1 MQALCNMKSRYILYI
16 LIALLTL
23 SVPLKAERASSPLEL
38 EQTKRRRTTP
48 SQKKKKKLTPKKRT
62 SRRAGRVRATKKI
75 DETPII
81 RTLSGVVPSARATK
95 WQEVF
100 SPVPRQIRFMR
111 GDTTLTTQDIEQ
123 LYYADGGMSQYYT
136 TRIQEEIQREIHAVQ
151 YAKAYQACR
160 KALWHD
166 PIDLSLIK
174 RAGELANHI
183 HLDKEKDI
191 YIWQLAEIL
200 HLISQTGT
208 GATIDNAYEVHREED
223 AAIFEKLWLD
233 TPLENIIS
241 SQRGN
246 YEGYPLVE
254 LHIKQPDTGKTLIR
268 YYRLRE

>member
-1 MQALCNMKSRYILYI
+1 MKSRYILYI
-16 LIALLTL
+16 LITLLTL
-23 SVPLKAERASSPLEL
+23 SVPTKAERVSSPLEL
-38 EQTKRRRTTP
+38 EQKRGRRAT
-48 SQKKKKKLTPKKRT
+48 SSKKNKKKRSSKKRT
-62 SRRAGRVRATKKI
+62 SRRASRVSVPQEI
-75 DETPII
+75 DEAPIV
-81 RTLSGVVPSARATK
+81 RTLSGVVPSARAIK

-100 SPVPRQIRFMR
+100 GSVPRQIRFMR
-111 GDTTLTTQDIEQ
+111 GDTTLTPQDIEQ
-123 LYYADGGMSQYYT
+123 LYYADGGMSRYYT

-183 HLDKEKDI
+183 HLERDKEI
-191 YIWQLAEIL
+191 YVWQLAEIL

-208 GATIDNAYEVHREED
+208 GATIDNAFEVHHEED

-233 TPLENIIS
+233 TPLDNILG

-246 YEGYPLVE
+246 YEGHPLIE
-254 LHIKQPDTGKTLIR
+254 LHIKQPETDKTLIR